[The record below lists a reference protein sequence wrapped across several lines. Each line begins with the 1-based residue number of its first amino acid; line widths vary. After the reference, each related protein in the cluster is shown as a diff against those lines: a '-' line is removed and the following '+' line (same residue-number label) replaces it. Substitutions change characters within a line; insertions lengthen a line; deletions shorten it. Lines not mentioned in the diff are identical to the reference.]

1 MSEALDNYVI
11 RGVTNNISLL
21 RDIVTE
27 KKFVSGD
34 ISTKYLTQVYPDGF
48 KGKVLNQTETN
59 NLLTLAAVVYAKDA
73 IRSRKFLNS
82 KINQSNNNESNSF
95 ELVILENG
103 KEHKCQIKKIA
114 NNFSVISNL
123 FLFFIKMSFNLK
135 IKKNIGF
142 N

>member
-82 KINQSNNNESNSF
+82 KVNQSNNNESNSF
-95 ELVILENG
+95 ELVILEDE
-103 KEHKCQIKKIA
+103 KEHKCQIKKIG
-114 NNFSVISNL
+114 NNFSVIYSAIF
-123 FLFFIKMSFNLK
+123 FLIFNENK
-135 IKKNIGF
+135 F
-142 N
+142 